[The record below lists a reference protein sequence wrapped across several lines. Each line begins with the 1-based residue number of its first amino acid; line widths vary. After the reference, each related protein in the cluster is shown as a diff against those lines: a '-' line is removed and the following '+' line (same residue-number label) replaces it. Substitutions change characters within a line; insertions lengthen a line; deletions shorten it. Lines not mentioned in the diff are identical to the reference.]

1 MEGVIEVQSIL
12 IAHLQKLPVGYIE
25 DGSSADCF
33 RPLTLLLEGQGCTS
47 SAKGRVGVM
56 QESGAHWRTKEA
68 HRAETGMPFQR
79 MQLQRQR
86 TAERD
91 ELVKKREEDMMA
103 RRIAPARETA
113 ASAIRQEHP

>member
-103 RRIAPARETA
+103 RR
-113 ASAIRQEHP
+113 SH